1 MKITFDLKSSDFLTF
16 QLYAASQS
24 ESIQQKRRR
33 GRIFLS
39 LGALLVSL
47 FFYIGSSLLL
57 SVFFLLFGLATYIF
71 YPRYFKRRYYQHY
84 QKYIRDHYEA
94 RLNVEQEV
102 DINEDH
108 LLLKDKTG
116 EAKILLK
123 EVDEVIETFEHFFIK
138 ISTGVSLI
146 FPKDRI
152 PVKDVRAALESLGLK
167 IRDHMD
173 WQW

>member
-16 QLYAASQS
+16 QLYASSQS

-47 FFYIGSSLLL
+47 FFYIGNSLLL
-57 SVFFLLFGLATYIF
+57 SVFFLLFAVATYVF
-71 YPRYFKRRYYQHY
+71 YPRYFKKRYYQHY

-102 DINEDH
+102 EINKDH

-123 EVDEVIETFEHFFIK
+123 EVDEIIETSEHFFIK

-146 FPKDRI
+146 LPKDRV
-152 PVKDVRAALESLGLK
+152 PVEEVRTALESLELT
-167 IRDHMD
+167 IRDHTD

>member
-1 MKITFDLKSSDFLTF
+1 MKLSFDLKSSDFLTF

-24 ESIQQKRRR
+24 EGIQQKRRR
-33 GRIFLS
+33 GQIFLS
-39 LGALLVSL
+39 LGSLAFSL
-47 FFYIGSSLLL
+47 FFYIGNSLLL
-57 SVFFLLFGLATYIF
+57 SVFFLLFAVVTYIF
-71 YPRYFKRRYYQHY
+71 YPRFFKKRYHTHY
-84 QKYIRDHYEA
+84 QNYIREHYEA

-102 DINEDH
+102 EINDDH

-123 EVDEVIETFEHFFIK
+123 EVEEIIETSDHFFIK

-146 FPKDRI
+146 LPKDRI
-152 PVKDVRAALESLGLK
+152 PVEEVRAALESLELT
-167 IRDHMD
+167 IRDHTD